1 MKNLETRLADYVEF
15 YNQDDY
21 HVNSNVAEN
30 ILFGTSTNK
39 DFGYDLLPD
48 NARFRSFLQSVD
60 LLQPLL
66 SLGIELAG
74 QAVDIL
80 AGVGTVDL
88 FFKNS
93 PVPADRLDECE
104 AILIRLKKHSLS
116 SLSPQNQSFLLSLAL
131 NFTPSIHTMSRLTKE
146 LKERILSAR
155 KIFPQWCQS
164 IAPDLFT
171 FYNETSY
178 IHGQSI
184 LNNIF
189 FGRIKPGLPRLRK
202 SSTNRSCICLVEE
215 DYLEKIAAFGMHFQV
230 GTMGDRLSGG
240 QRQKLAIARVLL
252 KQPKII
258 LMDEATSALDNKS
271 QARIQR
277 LMTTR
282 WKGKRT
288 VIAAVHRLDII
299 DTFDKVAVMKA
310 GKLVEFGTYQELIE
324 PERNTP

>member
-1 MKNLETRLADYVEF
+1 M
-15 YNQDDY
+15 
-21 HVNSNVAEN
+21 
-30 ILFGTSTNK
+30 
-39 DFGYDLLPD
+39 
-48 NARFRSFLQSVD
+48 
-60 LLQPLL
+60 
-66 SLGIELAG
+66 
-74 QAVDIL
+74 
-80 AGVGTVDL
+80 
-88 FFKNS
+88 
-93 PVPADRLDECE
+93 
-104 AILIRLKKHSLS
+104 
-116 SLSPQNQSFLLSLAL
+116 
-131 NFTPSIHTMSRLTKE
+131 E

-155 KIFPQWCQS
+155 KTFPKWCQS

-171 FYNETSY
+171 FYSETSY

-189 FGRIKPGLPRLRK
+189 FGRIKPGLPQAQEIINQSIMHL
-202 SSTNRSCICLVEE
+202 LVEE

-240 QRQKLAIARVLL
+240 QRQKLAIARVLI

-299 DTFDKVAVMKA
+299 GTFDKVAVMKA
-310 GKLVEFGTYQELIE
+310 GKLVEFGTYQKLIEQKGILHELIYG
-324 PERNTP
+324 RK